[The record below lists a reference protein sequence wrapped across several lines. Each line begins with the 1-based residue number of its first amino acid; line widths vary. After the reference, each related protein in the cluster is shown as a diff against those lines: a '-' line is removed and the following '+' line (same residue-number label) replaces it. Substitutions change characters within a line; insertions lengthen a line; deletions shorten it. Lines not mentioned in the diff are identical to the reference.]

1 MPEVFSSFH
10 DYILKHFFNTGQEI
24 TINNIMHTWSLD
36 HQGYCFS
43 ANVFAKIISLPNDY
57 EIMGLIHKLNDM
69 DYIITDSDGE
79 ISAIGKKLSSLI
91 NIPPKEFIKFH
102 LNIQLIA
109 PKLMS
114 VYKEYFIVRKYITKH
129 KEFFPHF
136 MVNSSYLACL
146 FFHTKEFDD

>member
-1 MPEVFSSFH
+1 
-10 DYILKHFFNTGQEI
+10 
-24 TINNIMHTWSLD
+24 
-36 HQGYCFS
+36 
-43 ANVFAKIISLPNDY
+43 
-57 EIMGLIHKLNDM
+57 MGLIHKLNDM